1 MKLPRIPK
9 SETILAVSSVMTLV
23 GLALMCWGVLQPT
36 VLPVMLAMTVGQ
48 AIGTLAFTMYLFCIA
63 RDLRRRIRGE
73 AK

>member
-9 SETILAVSSVMTLV
+9 TETLILVSVVFTLI
-23 GLALMCWGVLQPT
+23 GLALMCWGVLRPT

-48 AIGTLAFTMYLFCIA
+48 GIGIFAFAIYLFCIA
-63 RDLRRRIRGE
+63 RELRRQIRG